1 MCQSLEIAKEIR
13 TFQETNDNDGIANI
27 NSEPQIPSENLI
39 FRLRRR
45 IYDKFI
51 DLATGRATTNRH
63 RSFMLQQ
70 RLYLHRQEQQGG
82 QPPPLELQEQ
92 PNQEEQQ
99 RPRRGMIG
107 LELRPTAY
115 QVIHLLREQEREHH
129 RQQQLAR
136 NINIRM

>member
-13 TFQETNDNDGIANI
+13 AFQETNDNDGIANI
-27 NSEPQIPSENLI
+27 NSEPQIPSENLM
-39 FRLRRR
+39 FRFRRR

-70 RLYLHRQEQQGG
+70 RLYLQRQEQQGG
-82 QPPPLELQEQ
+82 QPPPLEVQEQ

-99 RPRRGMIG
+99 RPRGGMIG
-107 LELRPTAY
+107 LQLRPTAY